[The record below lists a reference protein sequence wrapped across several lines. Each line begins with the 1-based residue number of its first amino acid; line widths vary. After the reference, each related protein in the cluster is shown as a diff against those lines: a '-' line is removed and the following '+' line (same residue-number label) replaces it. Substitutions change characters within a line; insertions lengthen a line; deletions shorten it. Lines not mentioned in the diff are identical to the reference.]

1 MKSRSNSAPA
11 RILLAFAVACC
22 AAPLGAQTAN
32 PSDNPRPPGPQLAS
46 PPTGAALTPSPFEPA
61 EHAFSRL
68 DVTRRG
74 FLTRDQLATLE
85 RFPFDEADVDGDG
98 RLNAGE
104 FANAWGR
111 YLSRK

>member
-1 MKSRSNSAPA
+1 MKSRSNAAPA
-11 RILLAFAVACC
+11 RLLLALSLVCGAPLC
-22 AAPLGAQTAN
+22 AAQTTN
-32 PSDNPRPPGPQLAS
+32 PSDNPRPPGLPLAS

-61 EHAFSRL
+61 EHAFARL
-68 DVTRRG
+68 DTTRRG
-74 FLTRDQLATLE
+74 FLTREQLATLE
-85 RFPFDEADVDGDG
+85 RFPFDEADLDGDG

>member
-11 RILLAFAVACC
+11 RLLLALAVACGT
-22 AAPLGAQTAN
+22 APLAAQTTN
-32 PSDNPRPPGPQLAS
+32 PSDNPRPPGLQLAS

-68 DVTRRG
+68 DAMRRG
-74 FLTRDQLATLE
+74 FLTREQLGTLE
-85 RFPFDEADVDGDG
+85 RFPFDEADLDGDG

-104 FANAWGR
+104 FANAWSR
-111 YLSRK
+111 YNSRK